1 MWPVW
6 SQTLISDVSCHLLD
20 FLELNFPWT
29 DSHLNLSTSAEKPP
43 SCLDDGISRDEESS
57 TQHEILFPVVNSLH
71 YETCL
76 FSIDHSYL
84 ALILR
89 PWVLLYLHQ
98 LHHQRICIFQGYIF
112 QPMAL
117 SVFFYFFLLRKLDWA
132 LELLRRKHLFQFKR
146 LGYFFPITNHNSSVK
161 SFLESWTELMHFSA
175 ITMFICCTRSC
186 TYIVLPRLAVC
197 VSVTT
202 SHWPRLRA

>member
-1 MWPVW
+1 MSLSPRKRLKLRDNHSAGWGSGDFLLKEIMWPVW

-117 SVFFYFFLLRKLDWA
+117 SVFFLFFFVKKA
-132 LELLRRKHLFQFKR
+132 R
-146 LGYFFPITNHNSSVK
+146 LS
-161 SFLESWTELMHFSA
+161 SWTSSKE
-175 ITMFICCTRSC
+175 T
-186 TYIVLPRLAVC
+186 P
-197 VSVTT
+197 VSV
-202 SHWPRLRA
+202 